1 MLFKGYSKIF
11 STKNEQQY
19 NTIGRFWDEMS
30 DLYGKENL
38 RGLGYNWENDTIE
51 YVIGAKHNSNIDI
64 NVGCQGAVYKEI
76 TLPDENWILYKG
88 KTEHLSELYDEI
100 YQSGTLD
107 YEIETF
113 FEDGTCEINI
123 NRCCQI

>member
-1 MLFKGYSKIF
+1 MLFTGYSKIF

-19 NTIGRFWDEMS
+19 NAIGRFWDEMS

-51 YVIGAKHNSNIDI
+51 YVIGAKDNSDI
-64 NVGCQGAVYKEI
+64 SEGCQGAVYKEI
-76 TLPDENWILYKG
+76 ILPDENWILYKG
-88 KTEHLSELYDEI
+88 KTEHLSELYNDI
-100 YQSGTLD
+100 YQLGALD

-113 FEDGTCEINI
+113 FDDGTCEINI
-123 NRCCQI
+123 NRC